1 MIAFLLAFMLVAQEN
16 VQGEG
21 ISTPDSL
28 RKQIEKL
35 FEDASLWQVGE
46 NREKVSKAR
55 EELVKIGEPVLDYIF
70 EEKINTDRTLELRA
84 IKHVVKKLRDD
95 ARKYILE
102 NLTSENDTVRRN
114 CIWLLGE
121 IKDTSS
127 VDTLLRLLQS
137 EKNYKFIA
145 RIITALGKIGDT
157 TATVHIMPFMEHEKE
172 VVRISCAEALGKIG
186 DPRATGSLIEG
197 LGDPLF
203 TVRYTS
209 TWALSKIGRE
219 AIDSLISRAESVKD
233 TVFLVQAVITL
244 RDIVRKDTLDF
255 EDSLKVR
262 LFLRKFLDSP
272 SWVLRGYAREAFGLA
287 GSEGARYILLQ
298 AYEFEENPFVR
309 RRIEDALNLK

>member
-1 MIAFLLAFMLVAQEN
+1 M
-16 VQGEG
+16 
-21 ISTPDSL
+21 
-28 RKQIEKL
+28 
-35 FEDASLWQVGE
+35 
-46 NREKVSKAR
+46 
-55 EELVKIGEPVLDYIF
+55 
-70 EEKINTDRTLELRA
+70 
-84 IKHVVKKLRDD
+84 
-95 ARKYILE
+95 
-102 NLTSENDTVRRN
+102 
-114 CIWLLGE
+114 
-121 IKDTSS
+121 
-127 VDTLLRLLQS
+127 
-137 EKNYKFIA
+137 
-145 RIITALGKIGDT
+145 
-157 TATVHIMPFMEHEKE
+157 
-172 VVRISCAEALGKIG
+172 RISCAEALGKIA

-219 AIDSLISRAESVKD
+219 AIDSLIPRAESAKD

-255 EDSLKVR
+255 KDSLKVR

-287 GSEGARYILLQ
+287 GSDGARSILLQ